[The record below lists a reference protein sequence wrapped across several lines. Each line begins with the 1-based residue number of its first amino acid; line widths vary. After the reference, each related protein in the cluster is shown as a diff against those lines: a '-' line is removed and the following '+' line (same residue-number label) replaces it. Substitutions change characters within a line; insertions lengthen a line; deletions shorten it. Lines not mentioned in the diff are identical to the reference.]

1 MVSIMS
7 RPRVELKVDGFSGRV
22 IWFRKMVRRSEVEP
36 GSLVDIFDKKGIPLG
51 PGFYNPRSE
60 LAVRLLRS
68 GEVANSLQAAIDFR
82 EKTLQLPDTTNCYR
96 LCHAEGDGLSGLIV
110 DRYDTVD
117 VVEIHALG
125 MYKLLDQLRPV
136 LRKVHVRANAEVQRL
151 EGFRL
156 PPQEVPDNVIVE
168 ENGVQ
173 YHVDFKGGH
182 KTGFFCDQRDNRL
195 FLRGLVGGKS
205 VLDLCT
211 YTGGFALNAVK
222 GGATEVAAVDLDEV
236 VLETAR
242 KNAKL
247 NRANIE
253 FRHADLFNYLK
264 QMKQS
269 FDVIVLDPPKLA
281 PNREEIFRAKKKY
294 FDMNLLAIKALPPG
308 GILVSFSCSGLV
320 SEEEFLGMISG
331 AGKNARREMRLFR
344 VAGAGADHP
353 VSNRYPEGRY
363 LKAAFH
369 QVL

>member
-1 MVSIMS
+1 MS
-7 RPRVELKVDGFSGRV
+7 LPRVELKVDGFSGRIV
-22 IWFRKMVRRSEVEP
+22 WFRKMVRRSDLEP
-36 GSLVDIFDKKGIPLG
+36 GTLVDVFDKKGVPLG

-60 LAVRLLRS
+60 LAVRLIRS
-68 GEVANSLQAAIDFR
+68 GDVPQALQEAIDFR
-82 EKTLQLPDTTNCYR
+82 EKTLGLPETTSAYR

-110 DRYDTVD
+110 DRYDTID

-125 MYKLLDQLRPV
+125 MWKLLEQIRPALRQ
-136 LRKVHVRANAEVQRL
+136 VHVRATEDVQRL

-156 PPQEVPDNVIVE
+156 PKQEAPESVVVH
-168 ENGVQ
+168 ENDVR

-195 FLRGLVGGKS
+195 FLRGLAGGKK

-222 GGATEVAAVDLDEV
+222 GGATEVVGVDLDEV
-236 VLETAR
+236 ALETAR

-247 NRANIE
+247 NNAKIE
-253 FRHADLFNYLK
+253 FRHADLFNYLR
-264 QMKQS
+264 QMKKS
-269 FDVIVLDPPKLA
+269 FEVIVLDPSKLA
-281 PNREEIFRAKKKY
+281 PNREELPRAKTKY

-308 GILVSFSCSGLV
+308 GMLVSFSCSGLV
-320 SEEEFLGMISG
+320 SEEEFLRMVSA
-331 AGKNARREMRLFR
+331 AGKQAGREMRLFR
-344 VAGAGADHP
+344 VAGAGPDHP

-369 QVL
+369 QVM